1 MNNRLVTAHMAAAE
15 IYAQL
20 SYATRRKVGCVI
32 VKGDTIIAIGY
43 NGTPPGWNNACE
55 GEDGKTVAEV
65 LHAEQNALDKIV
77 RSTVSSEDSTVFVTT
92 APCIECAKRLMGAR
106 VLKVYYRDVYRNED
120 GLKFLEQSG
129 IQTEKVTT

>member
-1 MNNRLVTAHMAAAE
+1 MNERLVTAHMAAAE

-32 VKGDTIIAIGY
+32 VKADTIIAIGY

-77 RSTVSSEDSTVFVTT
+77 RSTVSSEGATVFVTT
-92 APCIECAKRLMGAR
+92 APCMECAKRLMGAR
-106 VLKVYYRDVYRNED
+106 VLKVYYRDVYRSDD